1 MGNQLAPS
9 VGLQGFQDLPSYLH
23 DISDYVFHR
32 CVGTESWHP
41 CMLVWMTVT
50 RWCNA
55 CSTLGGG
62 KVMKTMRCVH
72 DYGAVVVKFYIKR
85 SPEFS
90 LSKYTQKL
98 EEIRRKFSLEH
109 TKQPGT
115 PIRMSIAD
123 HPGVAPV
130 EYFSYAFDQVY

>member
-1 MGNQLAPS
+1 
-9 VGLQGFQDLPSYLH
+9 
-23 DISDYVFHR
+23 
-32 CVGTESWHP
+32 
-41 CMLVWMTVT
+41 
-50 RWCNA
+50 
-55 CSTLGGG
+55 
-62 KVMKTMRCVH
+62 MKTMRCVH